1 MIEVNVDPLSFD
13 AKIRLPISDE
23 ILVRRVISIFSVNDT
38 YIDLV
43 NGSFAL
49 PWAIF
54 QEQLYNFVSMC
65 QQYGYQIQFDE
76 LAHKF
81 ISQFVELSKY
91 QSNQKAFIQITDIE
105 LLEIL
110 ESQNFCRKLTPEQ
123 VRDTKKLLQLR
134 HGANFSVPGA
144 GKTTTLLAVNALL
157 RYFDRVTKLI
167 VISPKNAF
175 ISWEEEVEEIY
186 KGFLSVYRLQDLSY
200 KTVKTALHNYDVIL
214 INYEKLRKDTKNLIP
229 FFLKNKIHLVLD
241 ESHRIKSG
249 DSNLSFTEI
258 NRLSD
263 LCYRR
268 DILSGTPMPQDYSDL
283 TPQFSFLWRKNLLP
297 EEKIDTSEQASKK
310 VHETLSPLFVR
321 TTKAELGLS
330 TPIRHF
336 IKVKMGPIQT
346 EIYEL
351 LKSEAY
357 RKTKGL
363 SREQNQFLRTIGSM
377 SVRLMQAATN
387 PMLLSSEDEYFNDIL
402 DVSANSSL
410 WSTIFQYSKYERPAK
425 FNFLMNYV
433 SDYLGKNENN
443 KVVIWTYFIKN
454 IIHLEKIL
462 TAFYPTT
469 IYGAVSTG
477 DEEDTSTREGR
488 IKLFHNDPAC
498 RILIANPQACGEGI
512 SLHKASHHAI
522 YLDRNFNAAYYLQSV
537 DRIHRLGLSK
547 STITEISFLVSENT
561 IDEVI
566 NNRLNQKTE
575 RMADVLND
583 KSLKKLALDPYDIK
597 STETLGLDNQD
608 IDDVMAHLSGV

>member
-1 MIEVNVDPLSFD
+1 MIDVNVDPSSFD
-13 AKIRLPISDE
+13 VKIRLPNSDQ
-23 ILVRRVISIFSVNDT
+23 ILVRKVLSIFSVNDT

-43 NGSFAL
+43 NGSFAI
-49 PWAIF
+49 PWATF
-54 QEQLYNFVSMC
+54 QEQLFNFVDMC
-65 QQYGYQIQFDE
+65 QQNDYRIKFDD
-76 LAHKF
+76 LAYKY

-91 QSNQKAFIQITDIE
+91 QKNQKSFVQITDSE
-105 LLEIL
+105 LAVIL
-110 ESQNFCRKLTPEQ
+110 EAQGFRRKLTPEQ
-123 VRDTKKLLQLR
+123 VRDAKKLLLLR

-157 RYFDRVTKLI
+157 RHFDYVNKL
-167 VISPKNAF
+167 VVVSPKNAF
-175 ISWEEEVEEIY
+175 ISWEEEVDEI
-186 KGFLSVYRLQDLSY
+186 FRTALSVYRLQDLSF
-200 KTVKTALHNYDVIL
+200 KTVKTAIQNFDIIL

-229 FFLKNKIHLVLD
+229 FFLKYKIHLVLD

-249 DSNLSFTEI
+249 DSNLSFSEI
-258 NRLSD
+258 NKLSD

-283 TPQFSFLWRKNLLP
+283 TPQFFFLWRKNLLP
-297 EEKIDTSEQASKK
+297 EEKIDTSEQTSKK

-321 TTKAELGLS
+321 TTKGELGLS
-330 TPIRHF
+330 TPIRHY
-336 IKVKMGPIQT
+336 IKIRMGPIQT

-357 RKTKGL
+357 RKMKGL
-363 SREQNQFLRTIGSM
+363 SREQHQFLRTLGSM

-425 FNFLMNYV
+425 FDFLRNYV
-433 SDYLGKNENN
+433 SDYLRKDTNN

-462 TAFYPTT
+462 SEFSPTT

-488 IKLFHNDPAC
+488 IKHFHNDPSC

-537 DRIHRLGLSK
+537 DRIHRLGLSR
-547 STITEISFLVSENT
+547 STITDISFLVSENT

-566 NNRLNQKTE
+566 NSRLNQKTE

-597 STETLGLDNQD
+597 FTETLGLDNQD
-608 IDDVMAHLSGV
+608 IDDVMLHLSGA